1 MKGGGSYLPTYFF
14 ARRRGIYSEVEG
26 IYCTGGKCLLLLW
39 KANFPKEECAAKSRV
54 RYRFLSRRHLRSLR
68 MSSLDLA
75 CSSREWGEVCFVF
88 VACV

>member
-1 MKGGGSYLPTYFF
+1 MKGGGSYLPTDFF

-26 IYCTGGKCLLLLW
+26 ICFTGGKCLLLLW

-54 RYRFLSRRHLRSLR
+54 RHSSLSGRRLRSLR

-75 CSSREWGEVCFVF
+75 CSSREWGGVGFVF
-88 VACV
+88 VVFV